1 MIRPAR
7 LAFPMVHE
15 INQPGGAVTPS
26 IDAQVRAHLTKRSL
40 SRRIRLRLILDE

>member
-7 LAFPMVHE
+7 LAPMVQE

-26 IDAQVRAHLTKRSL
+26 IDAQVRAHLTKRALAAYSL
-40 SRRIRLRLILDE
+40 AADLDE